1 MGFPLSSATDSNSGL
16 KLTKQSNWVSFGSLP
31 AESNKNTEE
40 GTLILFLVLRLR
52 KLKDE
57 VLIVI
62 FFSYFFNSECGF
74 FSILL
79 FSRIK
84 SSAFTAFIFLIFL
97 LILEWRYTKC
107 ITRASVMF
115 FNKCLLKA
123 RCYTVCCLAIF
134 SSIWRGDTWTMK

>member
-1 MGFPLSSATDSNSGL
+1 MGFPLSSATDSNGGL

-74 FSILL
+74 FQS
-79 FSRIK
+79 
-84 SSAFTAFIFLIFL
+84 
-97 LILEWRYTKC
+97 Y
-107 ITRASVMF
+107 F
-115 FNKCLLKA
+115 FPGLRVLHLQPL
-123 RCYTVCCLAIF
+123 YF
-134 SSIWRGDTWTMK
+134 